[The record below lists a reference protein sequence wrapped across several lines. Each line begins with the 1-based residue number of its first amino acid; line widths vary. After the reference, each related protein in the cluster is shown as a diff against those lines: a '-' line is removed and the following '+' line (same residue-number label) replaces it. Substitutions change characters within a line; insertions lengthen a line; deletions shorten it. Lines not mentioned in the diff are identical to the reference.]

1 MIELLKNVL
10 FIPCSVFIKLRLFKL
25 RVQLCIDLD
34 VLRAGEVAFMQD
46 TNYAAN
52 QVDMVK
58 LGKMHSRVSGIIGI
72 ETIGLVFLDEGF
84 VVDHERADIA
94 GLQFLRVRK
103 AIHKDCACR
112 ESAAACRDRFPI
124 PSSVWTGT
132 AARCAGVPPRG

>member
-34 VLRAGEVAFMQD
+34 VLREGEVTFMQD

-103 AIHKDCACR
+103 AIHKHH
-112 ESAAACRDRFPI
+112 AAVCVVRLHTV
-124 PSSVWTGT
+124 SVHGEHEVGT
-132 AARCAGVPPRG
+132 ARK

>member
-1 MIELLKNVL
+1 
-10 FIPCSVFIKLRLFKL
+10 
-25 RVQLCIDLD
+25 
-34 VLRAGEVAFMQD
+34 MQD